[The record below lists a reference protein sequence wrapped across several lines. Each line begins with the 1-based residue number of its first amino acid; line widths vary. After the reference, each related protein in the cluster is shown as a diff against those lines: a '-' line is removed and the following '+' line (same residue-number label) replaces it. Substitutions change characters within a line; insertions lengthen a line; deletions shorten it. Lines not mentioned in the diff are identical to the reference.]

1 MSPDPRDPGLEAR
14 HECRCFRTLTAAD
27 KLRDAGLD
35 DAQARAIVDSIRD
48 AQVTGLEHLATKADI
63 ARLEGRIDGLEGRI
77 DGLESRID
85 GLEGRLSVL
94 QWVVG
99 IQSAVILA
107 IALRVFGLV

>member
-1 MSPDPRDPGLEAR
+1 MNAAAFD
-14 HECRCFRTLTAAD
+14 TLTAAD

-48 AQVTGLEHLATKADI
+48 AQVSGLEHLATKADI
-63 ARLEGRIDGLEGRI
+63 ARLEGRIDGLEGR
-77 DGLESRID
+77 LN
-85 GLEGRLSVL
+85 VL